1 MLARVLVHP
10 GREADFEAVAAALW
24 RRTHADETGVA
35 RYEYWRGA
43 EPGTYYTLGSFD
55 GYDGFIRHQTSA
67 HHVDAGVSLR
77 ALIADLHIEWVDAV
91 DGANGLPP
99 TDSSPTPPDAGD
111 LERSY
116 RARHAVTV
124 AQWWHRLRRPGR

>member
-10 GREADFEAVAAALW
+10 GRETEFEAIAAELW

-55 GYDGFIRHQTSA
+55 GYDGFIRHQTSG
-67 HHVDAGVSLR
+67 HHVDAGPALR
-77 ALIADLHIEWVDAV
+77 EVIAELHIEWVDAV
-91 DGANGLPP
+91 DGANGLLP
-99 TDSSPTPPDAGD
+99 TDTSPTPPDAGE

-116 RARHAVTV
+116 RTRHAAHV
-124 AQWWHRLRRPGR
+124 APWWSPLRRRGG